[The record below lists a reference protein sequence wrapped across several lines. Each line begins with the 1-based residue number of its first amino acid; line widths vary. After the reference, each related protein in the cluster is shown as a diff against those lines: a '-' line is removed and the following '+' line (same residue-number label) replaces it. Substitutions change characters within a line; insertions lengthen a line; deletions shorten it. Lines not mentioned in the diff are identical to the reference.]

1 MIVYELWDSR
11 SNNLIDA
18 FDSEHDAL
26 IALRDA
32 VRKQGEH
39 VVEFLV
45 LVEDDDVNDV
55 SRIISQGHELLERA
69 KSVA

>member
-1 MIVYELWDSR
+1 MVYEFWDLR
-11 SNNLIDA
+11 SHNLIDA
-18 FDSEHDAL
+18 FDSEHEAL
-26 IALRDA
+26 VSLREA

-45 LVEDDDVNDV
+45 LVEDDDANDV
-55 SRIISQGHELLERA
+55 SRVLFQGLELLERT

>member
-1 MIVYELWDSR
+1 MVYEFWDLR
-11 SNNLIDA
+11 SQNLIDA
-18 FDSEHDAL
+18 FDSEHEAL
-26 IALRDA
+26 VALREA

-45 LVEDDDVNDV
+45 LVEDDDANDV
-55 SRIISQGHELLERA
+55 SRVLFQGLELLERT

>member
-1 MIVYELWDSR
+1 MVYELWDFR
-11 SNNLIDA
+11 SHNLIDA

-26 IALRDA
+26 VALREA
-32 VRKQGEH
+32 VRIQGEH
-39 VVEFLV
+39 VVEFLM

-55 SRIISQGHELLERA
+55 SRVISQGYALLESA